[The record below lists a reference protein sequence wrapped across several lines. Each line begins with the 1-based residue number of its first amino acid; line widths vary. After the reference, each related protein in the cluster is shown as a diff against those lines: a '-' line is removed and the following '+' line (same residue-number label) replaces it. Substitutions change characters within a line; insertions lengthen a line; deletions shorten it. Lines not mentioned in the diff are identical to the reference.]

1 MVIIN
6 VEHEGLNGPIRAQLH
21 PESFESSALHVPT
34 KGQCLQPT
42 FPS

>member
-6 VEHEGLNGPIRAQLH
+6 VDNKGLNGPIRPQLH

-34 KGQCLQPT
+34 KGR
-42 FPS
+42 